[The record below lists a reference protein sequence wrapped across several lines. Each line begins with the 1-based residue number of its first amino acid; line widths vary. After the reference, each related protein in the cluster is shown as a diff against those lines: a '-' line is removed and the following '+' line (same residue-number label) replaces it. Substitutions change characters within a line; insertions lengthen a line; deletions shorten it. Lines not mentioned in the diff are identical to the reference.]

1 MRPGV
6 AVLSLSLHT
15 LAALAAL
22 HRQPTSTCLESRQH
36 QAALSLYDN
45 LSWLLPEVT
54 PGDLLPPVYATGS
67 TKPIVAQ

>member
-6 AVLSLSLHT
+6 AILSLFIYV

-22 HRQPTSTCLESRQH
+22 HRRPTPAHGLSRPRRMSIPLLE
-36 QAALSLYDN
+36 N

-54 PGDLLPPVYATGS
+54 PDDLRSTYATGS
-67 TKPIVAQ
+67 TKPVVAQ